1 MKKEKLRIPSMF
13 FYMVLLVTLSALNAL
28 AQYEPGVKA
37 RLAGSAETTLR
48 GVIRVRKDFGVI
60 PMGPGHSQAAPLPC
74 GQFYVAVLDPN
85 NKYRLVATTN
95 PPLNYAEDG
104 EYYVC
109 KYSLTVPANTR
120 LYAIAG
126 MGGTLLLPKEDR
138 TPMYITDA
146 WIGGARS
153 KPPAGY
159 ERGFVGKYVTIGNRA
174 VYLKFDLIYAQ
185 VDPK

>member
-1 MKKEKLRIPSMF
+1 MKKEKLRILSMYF
-13 FYMVLLVTLSALNAL
+13 CMVLLVTLSALNAL

-37 RLAGSAETTLR
+37 MLAGSAEKTLS
-48 GVIRVRKDFGVI
+48 GVIRVRKDFGVV

-74 GQFYVAVLDPN
+74 GQFYVAVLDPD
-85 NKYRLVATTN
+85 NKFRSVATTSI
-95 PPLNYAEDG
+95 PLKYAEDG

-109 KYSLTVPANTR
+109 KYSLTVPANKS

-138 TPMYITDA
+138 SPQYITNA

-159 ERGFVGKYVTIGNRA
+159 ERGVVGKYVTLGNKA
-174 VYLKFDLIYAQ
+174 MYLKFDLIYVR
-185 VDPK
+185 VDPN